1 MYQAYWGLSQ
11 SPFAVEAARQQV
23 DEHPLTSEALA
34 RLEFLAGSHSRFG
47 LLAGPA
53 GCGKSL
59 VLDEFVRRQRAAGA
73 AAAFVS
79 GLGNSAG
86 PFLADVARQW
96 QASASEGDLLG
107 PLWQTVTS
115 RLSQLRLEQ
124 VPAILAIDDLH
135 RGSEEV
141 LLAVE
146 RLLRNTEFALTV
158 VASVA
163 EGAVAR
169 LGSGLVDLAE
179 LRIELA
185 PWTADETR
193 DYLQTALTHAGRRQ
207 PTFAAAAAQRL
218 FQLSGGMPRRVNQLA
233 QLALVAGA
241 GQQLAEID
249 EETVLAVHDELYAVR

>member
-11 SPFAVEAARQQV
+11 SPFAADAARRLAG
-23 DEHPLTSEALA
+23 EHPLASEALA

-47 LLAGPA
+47 LLIGSA
-53 GCGKSL
+53 GCGKSI

-79 GLGNSAG
+79 TVGNSAG
-86 PFLADVARQW
+86 SLLADVACQW

-107 PLWQTVTS
+107 PLWQAVTG
-115 RLSQLRLEQ
+115 RLGELRLEQ

-141 LLAVE
+141 LLTVE
-146 RLLRNTEFALTV
+146 RLLRNTEFSLTV

-163 EGAVAR
+163 DSAVAR
-169 LGSGLVDLAE
+169 LGNGLVDLAE
-179 LRIELA
+179 LRIELTA
-185 PWTADETR
+185 WTADETR
-193 DYLQTALTHAGRRQ
+193 DYLQAALAHAGRRQ
-207 PTFAAAAAQRL
+207 TTFAAAAAQRL
-218 FQLSGGMPRRVNQLA
+218 FQLSGGTPRRVNQLA

-241 GQQLAEID
+241 GQQLPEID
-249 EETVLAVHDELYAVR
+249 EETVLAVHDELYAAR

>member
-163 EGAVAR
+163 E
-169 LGSGLVDLAE
+169 
-179 LRIELA
+179 
-185 PWTADETR
+185 R